1 MRKRRGSLRPC
12 YEGITSMFQQA
23 CLKVLWKRR
32 KSMSIILHEQVRVES
47 EGIVREPVDTLPPSH
62 EQSSCGKVFLVGAGP
77 GDAELI
83 TLKGLRSLR
92 QADVLIYD
100 RLIGPEL
107 LDEASSQ
114 AERVFVGKASGR
126 HSIKQEEINAV
137 LIKYARQGR
146 VVVRLKGG

>member
-1 MRKRRGSLRPC
+1 MASAFRQ
-12 YEGITSMFQQA
+12 M
-23 CLKVLWKRR
+23 CLKQLLKRR
-32 KSMSIILHEQVRVES
+32 KSMSIVLREQGGAGR
-47 EGIVREPVDTLPPSH
+47 
-62 EQSSCGKVFLVGAGP
+62 GKVFLVGAGP

-83 TLKGLRSLR
+83 TLKGLRCLR
-92 QADVLIYD
+92 KADVVIYD

-126 HSIKQEEINAV
+126 HSIKQEEINAL

-146 VVVRLKGG
+146 VVVR